1 MGTAVSESRP
11 KEQAD
16 PMAELARLL
25 DRAVDEPERR
35 EEVVREIEATFS
47 RDQAVLVADM
57 DSFTATTARHGIVT
71 FLMLIILNPTD
82 AADPNSEYLTAVV
95 VGALASAVWP
105 LIWLLMI
112 RRRRQNKMDQ
122 QVAEEVA
129 KQTGGPG

>member
-1 MGTAVSESRP
+1 MI
-11 KEQAD
+11 
-16 PMAELARLL
+16 
-25 DRAVDEPERR
+25 ERGLS
-35 EEVVREIEATFS
+35 I
-47 RDQAVLVADM
+47 VAG
-57 DSFTATTARHGIVT
+57 ALVT

>member
-1 MGTAVSESRP
+1 MI
-11 KEQAD
+11 
-16 PMAELARLL
+16 
-25 DRAVDEPERR
+25 ERGLSI
-35 EEVVREIEATFS
+35 VTGA
-47 RDQAVLVADM
+47 L
-57 DSFTATTARHGIVT
+57 VT